1 MTILD
6 QIAATYG
13 RFTPK
18 TPDEFF
24 ALRLAIKLD
33 DEKAASHYA
42 SLLTQRGRDALLVAY
57 GRAKKR
63 PGTGGDLARRFHD
76 ELTGTNGQHLGSS
89 GKLLAL
95 KIERRTVSA
104 AGFCGTRLEF
114 TDSRELS
121 SVASKA
127 IASSSG
133 FLDWVCQ
140 VFDSDSVA
148 LEPEITGE
156 IRRAA
161 LHKAIVAIIRERGF
175 SIRETPKAE
184 LIASFAVP
192 APRTRRELREIVCS
206 IWPILDPDRFGIL
219 DAAALG
225 LYVQTERLFS

>member
-6 QIAATYG
+6 RIAATYG

-24 ALRLAIKLD
+24 ALRLALRLD

-63 PGTGGDLARRFHD
+63 GTGGNLARRFHD
-76 ELTGTNGQHLGSS
+76 ELSGTNGQHLGSS
-89 GKLLAL
+89 GNLLAL
-95 KIERRTVSA
+95 KIERRTVAA

-127 IASSSG
+127 IASASG

-140 VFDSDSVA
+140 VFESDSVA
-148 LEPEITGE
+148 LEPDVTGE
-156 IRRAA
+156 VRRAA

-184 LIASFAVP
+184 LIEAFAVP
-192 APRTRRELREIVCS
+192 VPRTRRELREIIGS